1 MQKAS
6 GLLGAVF
13 DNRAK
18 GKYKRNL
25 KQLAVPEV
33 KKYSK
38 QDGTCLKDPGAKLK
52 IVPITKSGA
61 I

>member
-1 MQKAS
+1 MIT
-6 GLLGAVF
+6 GLG
-13 DNRAK
+13 R
-18 GKYKRNL
+18 GKYELSL

-52 IVPITKSGA
+52 MVPITKSGA